1 MGRWANKWSGKKLN
15 QNEEEK
21 TNKKWTTTTKATQK
35 KVERCNLKGE
45 RGGGRVA
52 SVAQDCWGA
61 KGEDAGDD
69 DNDGDENGDDDD
81 DKVLTMIMTLIFKVK
96 GLVESEE
103 ERQAGSAKATPVKK
117 QKNKKH
123 APQKY
128 FLVSFSDK
136 KKTRWSRMATV
147 ASRPTA
153 RTWMSPCRDHTG
165 GHFFLSDVDKFV
177 FFVVLY

>member
-1 MGRWANKWSGKKLN
+1 M
-15 QNEEEK
+15 
-21 TNKKWTTTTKATQK
+21 
-35 KVERCNLKGE
+35 ERCNLKGE

-52 SVAQDCWGA
+52 SVAQDCRGA

-69 DNDGDENGDDDD
+69 DNDYDENGDDDNDYDENGDDDD

-128 FLVSFSDK
+128 FFCD
-136 KKTRWSRMATV
+136 
-147 ASRPTA
+147 
-153 RTWMSPCRDHTG
+153 
-165 GHFFLSDVDKFV
+165 FL
-177 FFVVLY
+177 

>member
-1 MGRWANKWSGKKLN
+1 MNH
-15 QNEEEK
+15 
-21 TNKKWTTTTKATQK
+21 NKKATQKIKQQK

-52 SVAQDCWGA
+52 SVAQDCRGA

-69 DNDGDENGDDDD
+69 CDENGDDDNDDDENGGDYNDENDENGDDND

-117 QKNKKH
+117 LTMPF

-128 FLVSFSDK
+128 FFVIFSDK
-136 KKTRWSRMATV
+136 KKTR
-147 ASRPTA
+147 
-153 RTWMSPCRDHTG
+153 
-165 GHFFLSDVDKFV
+165 
-177 FFVVLY
+177 

>member
-1 MGRWANKWSGKKLN
+1 MNHNNKSN
-15 QNEEEK
+15 TENVQQ
-21 TNKKWTTTTKATQK
+21 QK
-35 KVERCNLKGE
+35 KVERCNFKGE

-52 SVAQDCWGA
+52 SVAQDCRGA
-61 KGEDAGDD
+61 KGEDADDD
-69 DNDGDENGDDDD
+69 DNDYDENYDDDD

-128 FLVSFSDK
+128 FFCD
-136 KKTRWSRMATV
+136 
-147 ASRPTA
+147 
-153 RTWMSPCRDHTG
+153 
-165 GHFFLSDVDKFV
+165 FL
-177 FFVVLY
+177 